1 MTSQGLRMVC
11 VDQKARPT
19 FWGTRRGCLEK
30 WQFEIVDCRQLRDE
44 ELGEN
49 LVAIKT
55 DKTFEYNQSNPPA
68 EEGSRVYM
76 MIDEKLIKALANDED
91 FLNSGLIIFASLDQL
106 YDDQESKTLKKKYK
120 VLL

>member
-1 MTSQGLRMVC
+1 MNQL
-11 VDQKARPT
+11 Q
-19 FWGTRRGCLEK
+19 K